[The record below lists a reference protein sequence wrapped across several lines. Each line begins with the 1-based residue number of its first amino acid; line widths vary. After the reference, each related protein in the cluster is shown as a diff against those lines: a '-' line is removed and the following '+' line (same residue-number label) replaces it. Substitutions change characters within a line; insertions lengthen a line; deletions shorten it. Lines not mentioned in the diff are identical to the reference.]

1 MTTFRVDPRFHR
13 GELVKIC
20 GLREPEHAATAA
32 EAGADLLG
40 FIFAQGRR
48 RVTSEQAA
56 RCIEAARRV
65 RRAIGVDRD
74 LLTVGVFVDAPA
86 AEIVKTVDEAGLD
99 LVQLHGSEMPGFAD
113 SLPVPTIKTFK
124 PSPAAAFAD
133 TRDVVDTFFSS
144 IRPPVALLIEGYHP
158 AGAGGTGT
166 LADWKAARMLAPR
179 RPTLLAGGLT
189 PDNVGEAIATVHPLG
204 VDVSSGVERDG
215 VKDPH
220 LIAAFVAT
228 ARHAFGALEAPGE
241 A

>member
-1 MTTFRVDPRFHR
+1 M
-13 GELVKIC
+13 VKIC

-65 RRAIGVDRD
+65 RRASGVDRD
-74 LLTVGVFVDAPA
+74 LLTVGVFVDARS
-86 AEIVKTVDEAGLD
+86 AEIVKTVGEAGLD
-99 LVQLHGSEMPGFAD
+99 LVQLHGSEMPRFAD

-179 RPTLLAGGLT
+179 RPTLLAGATERVIAKNL
-189 PDNVGEAIATVHPLG
+189 PPSQEGE
-204 VDVSSGVERDG
+204 
-215 VKDPH
+215 
-220 LIAAFVAT
+220 
-228 ARHAFGALEAPGE
+228 
-241 A
+241 